1 MPNKLKTQKSI
12 SILPNGCFIFS
23 KSVPLKHF
31 KTYRVYNINLDNSS
45 VWVKP
50 KDHTKTNTQ
59 ENILSLIP
67 VQPNGLCQ
75 QRCQKCG
82 CL

>member
-59 ENILSLIP
+59 ENFELFGYRNKFKI
-67 VQPNGLCQ
+67 Q
-75 QRCQKCG
+75 
-82 CL
+82 